1 MHNLRGRHFR
11 DAEKESI
18 SECATL
24 KKNRLKY
31 KKKGKRQTVSEG
43 DN

>member
-1 MHNLRGRHFR
+1 MHNLRGRQFR

-24 KKNRLKY
+24 
-31 KKKGKRQTVSEG
+31 VSVG